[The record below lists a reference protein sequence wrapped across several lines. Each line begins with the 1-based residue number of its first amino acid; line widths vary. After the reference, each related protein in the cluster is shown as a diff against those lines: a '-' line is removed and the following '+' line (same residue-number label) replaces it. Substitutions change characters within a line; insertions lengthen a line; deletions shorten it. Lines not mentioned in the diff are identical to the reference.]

1 LLFHSTQEKRI
12 PTATPRRST
21 AAKSATTSASTN
33 KKKSTAKT
41 SPVKAAPAKAKKPP
55 AASAKKPATA
65 STKKPAAKKATPLSF
80 TEKVTQSIVRALDDK
95 KAEDISVINVL
106 GKCSFADVMVIA
118 TGRSARHVATLADDA
133 VDAIRT
139 LGISHPMV
147 EGKEVGDWVLIDAG
161 DVVIHLF
168 RPEVRLFYNLEKM
181 WSAPAAAP
189 TELRY

>member
-1 LLFHSTQEKRI
+1 V
-12 PTATPRRST
+12 
-21 AAKSATTSASTN
+21 
-33 KKKSTAKT
+33 KKA
-41 SPVKAAPAKAKKPP
+41 PVKAAAGKTKS
-55 AASAKKPATA
+55 AAPAKKPAA
-65 STKKPAAKKATPLSF
+65 KKPAVKKPAAKKAAPLSF
-80 TEKVTQSIVRALDDK
+80 TEKVTQAIVRALDDK
-95 KAEDISVINVL
+95 KAEDISVINVE

-133 VDAIRT
+133 VDAIRA
-139 LGISHPMV
+139 LGISHPMI

-189 TELRY
+189 AELRY